1 MKKIWYIT
9 GASKG
14 FGLALVKKLL
24 SEGYRVAATSRNK
37 AALIAAVGDDKN
49 DQFLP
54 LEVDLKDE
62 LSIKKSVQE
71 THQYFGGIDV
81 VMNNAGYGIGGA
93 VEELSTAEIRESF
106 EVNVFA
112 TISVMQAVMP
122 YLRAQKSGHI
132 INIASIAGFA
142 AATGWA
148 IYSATKHAVIGVSE
162 ITAADVKEFGINVT
176 VVAPGAFR
184 TDFLSSDSLVI
195 AQQQMEEYTAIRA
208 SHAKYASMNGTQ
220 IGDPTKAADVYISL
234 AEDPNP
240 PVRFFMG
247 SDSYQRAKAKIELL
261 NEELDKYKELSFVT
275 DY

>member
-24 SEGYRVAATSRNK
+24 TEGYRVAATSRNK
-37 AALIAAVGDDKN
+37 TELIAAVGDDKN

-62 LSIKKSVQE
+62 LSIRKSLQE
-71 THQYFGGIDV
+71 TYQFFGGLDV

-112 TISVMQAVMP
+112 TISVMQAALP

-162 ITAADVKEFGINVT
+162 ITAADVKEFGISVT

-184 TDFLSSDSLVI
+184 TDFLSADSLVL
-195 AQQQMEEYTAIRA
+195 AQQQMEEYTAIRT

-220 IGDPTKAADVYISL
+220 IGDPAKAAEVYISL

-247 SDSYQRAKAKIELL
+247 SDSYQRAKGKIELL
-261 NEELDKYKELSFVT
+261 NEELEMYKELSFVT